1 MQCNELES
9 VLAVDDLGAL
19 SPEAKQHL
27 TACSACRDLVAD
39 FSAIVV
45 AAKHIPAE
53 VNPPERVWVA
63 LRAKLQAE
71 GIIREPQAVQA
82 PVTEPSWWAGVQQF
96 FRPRVLGAVAATLL
110 VAAGSIYISQHRG
123 STTTNKPSSPVIDAV
138 KTAPGDSGKPVEQ
151 QVSVSPPVVTPK
163 PHDSGVQM
171 DRTAVVPPQP
181 RPSTRELKPSP
192 TENAS
197 FGETAVVLSDT
208 EGALPSRGVADN
220 AMADAALHQNLR
232 TLNEFIAECQARLKK
247 NPQDQLTREY
257 LNMAYQQKAELLNA
271 IMESGRSEN

>member
-9 VLAVDDLGAL
+9 VLADDDPDAL
-19 SPEAKQHL
+19 SAEAKKHL
-27 TACSACRDLVAD
+27 AGCRACRDLVVD

-63 LRAKLQAE
+63 LRAQLEAE
-71 GIIREPQAVQA
+71 GIIREPQTVEPAVPEA
-82 PVTEPSWWAGVQQF
+82 SWWAGLQQF
-96 FRPRVLGAVAATLL
+96 FRPRVLATVSATLL
-110 VAAGSIYISQHRG
+110 VAVGGIYILQHRG
-123 STTTNKPSSPVIDAV
+123 RTATNNPSPVIDVA
-138 KTAPGDSGKPVEQ
+138 KTAPADSGKPEQ
-151 QVSVSPPVVTPK
+151 QASAPAPVVAPN

-171 DRTAVVPPQP
+171 ARTTVAVPPKA
-181 RPSTRELKPSP
+181 RPSTSELRPSP

-257 LNMAYQQKAELLNA
+257 LNMAYQQKAELLSA

>member
-9 VLAVDDLGAL
+9 VLAGDDLDAL
-19 SPEAKQHL
+19 SAEAKEHL
-27 TACSACRDLVAD
+27 AGCRACRDLVAD

-53 VNPPERVWVA
+53 VDPPERVWVA
-63 LRAKLQAE
+63 LRAQLEAE
-71 GIIREPQAVQA
+71 GIIREPQTVETVVAE
-82 PVTEPSWWAGVQQF
+82 TSWWAGLQQF
-96 FRPRVLGAVAATLL
+96 FRPRVLATVGATLA
-110 VAAGSIYISQHRG
+110 VVVGSIYVVQHRG
-123 STTTNKPSSPVIDAV
+123 R
-138 KTAPGDSGKPVEQ
+138 TAPNNPAPVVEATKATPAEVSKPVEQ
-151 QVSVSPPVVTPK
+151 KVSEPAPVVATK
-163 PHDSGVQM
+163 PHDSGGQIAH
-171 DRTAVVPPQP
+171 TPAVPPQP
-181 RPSTRELKPSP
+181 RPSTRELRPSP

-257 LNMAYQQKAELLNA
+257 LNMAYQQKAELLSA